1 MDPVEWSTR
10 ITSSAEDPRVTPSSS
25 LALAASLSLPCA
37 VAVLLASAPRAAAQA
52 NTGEE
57 SLLGADVRPE
67 GIAFRVRSG
76 GCTAKSHFG
85 LETVKREPLTVRLV
99 RIRPDYC
106 EAIVPDGTKVSFT
119 YAEIGAGPVLTKRAQ
134 RDVVIV
140 NNRP

>member
-1 MDPVEWSTR
+1 
-10 ITSSAEDPRVTPSSS
+10 VTDHGY
-25 LALAASLSLPCA
+25 LALVTSLSAPLA
-37 VAVLLASAPRAAAQA
+37 IGAVLLADVSTARAQA
-52 NTGEE
+52 STGQV

-76 GCTAKSHFG
+76 GCTSKAHFG
-85 LETVKREPLTVRLV
+85 LEMVKRDPLTVRLL

-106 EAIVPDGTKVSFT
+106 EANVPEGTKVSFT
-119 YAEIGAGPVLTKRAQ
+119 FAEIGAGPILTKSAL